1 MIWLILLDMIYYY
14 AWNKS
19 KWEPQLIYVSLNNI
33 KICVYLVMW
42 VHSLVSADLHFLQL
56 VPSLQTYVVAVAL
69 FNVAKNADL
78 SNLDSNKYLL
88 LAYFW
93 FTNKK
98 MLDGWPL
105 KKSIMKH
112 ENFWAKKNIFEFSE
126 AFLVSMSTLTHPSP
140 KMKVYFPKPKMSWG
154 QKNPRIR
161 LP

>member
-1 MIWLILLDMIYYY
+1 MIWLILLCMIYYY

-19 KWEPQLIYVSLNNI
+19 KWEPQLTYVSLNNF
-33 KICVYLVMW
+33 KIFVYLVMW

-56 VPSLQTYVVAVAL
+56 VPSLQTYVVAL
-69 FNVAKNADL
+69 FNLAKNADL

-112 ENFWAKKNIFEFSE
+112 ENFWAKKKYLRIFWSLLSLHVDPNSSFPQNESIFSQ
-126 AFLVSMSTLTHPSP
+126 A
-140 KMKVYFPKPKMSWG
+140 
-154 QKNPRIR
+154 
-161 LP
+161 

>member
-1 MIWLILLDMIYYY
+1 MIWLILLCMIYYY

-19 KWEPQLIYVSLNNI
+19 KWEPQLIYVSLNNF
-33 KICVYLVMW
+33 KIFVYLVMW

-56 VPSLQTYVVAVAL
+56 VPSLQTYVVAL
-69 FNVAKNADL
+69 FNLAKNADL

-126 AFLVSMSTLTHPSP
+126 AFLVSMLTLTHPSP